1 MDKGFA
7 QSDQAGYD
15 HWINTRRRTVFVT
28 LLRIYLKIRILVHIE
43 ERIILPKSRPRL
55 EPRPLFFRTTAK
67 RPIQNPLLNP
77 RRNQLHKE
85 KF

>member
-43 ERIILPKSRPRL
+43 ERIILGNFFCRHISWTTLSSRFSQPWRHGL
-55 EPRPLFFRTTAK
+55 Y
-67 RPIQNPLLNP
+67 
-77 RRNQLHKE
+77 NQDRAREGVVLT
-85 KF
+85 